1 MNENKEPSMNADD
14 RMADEPTATPAS
26 GQPLAAPE
34 QLAEHY
40 REILAG
46 LGENPQRE
54 GLRDTPM
61 RAAKAMQYLTRGY
74 QQDLDTIVND
84 ALFSSDND
92 EMVLLRDI
100 ELYSLCEHHL
110 LPIIGKVHVAYLP
123 DGKVIGLSKI
133 ARIVDMFAARLQIQ
147 ESLTREIA
155 EALMQVTGAKG
166 VGVVVDAKHM
176 CMTMRG
182 VEKQHSS
189 MATSVMLG
197 AFREDGRTRREFL
210 NLIGRTGN

>member
-1 MNENKEPSMNADD
+1 MDAVSHSDEEPDN
-14 RMADEPTATPAS
+14 RTPAD
-26 GQPLAAPE
+26 QLAA
-34 QLAEHY
+34 HY

-46 LGENPQRE
+46 LGEDPERE
-54 GLRDTPM
+54 GLKDTPL
-61 RAAKAMQYLTRGY
+61 RAAKALQYLTRGY
-74 QQDLDTIVND
+74 QEDLDRIVNG
-84 ALFSSDND
+84 ALFTSDND

-100 ELYSLCEHHL
+100 ELYSLCEHHV

-147 ESLTREIA
+147 ENLTRQIA

-166 VGVVVDAKHM
+166 VGVVVDARHM

-197 AFREDGRTRREFL
+197 AFREDSRTRREFL
-210 NLIGRTGN
+210 NLIGRS

>member
-1 MNENKEPSMNADD
+1 MTAVTRPIKIKQEQPDEAHPAVASVEK
-14 RMADEPTATPAS
+14 MAA
-26 GQPLAAPE
+26 
-34 QLAEHY
+34 HY
-40 REILAG
+40 SEVLSG
-46 LGENPQRE
+46 LGEDVDRE
-54 GLRDTPM
+54 GLVDTPT
-61 RAAKAMQYLTRGY
+61 RAVKALKYLTRGY
-74 QQDLDTIVND
+74 TMDLEEIVNN
-84 ALFSSDND
+84 ALFTSDND

-123 DGKVIGLSKI
+123 NGKVIGLSKI

-147 ESLTREIA
+147 ESLTRQIA
-155 EALMQVTGAKG
+155 EALMEVTNAKG

-210 NLIGRTGN
+210 NLIGGTGS

>member
-1 MNENKEPSMNADD
+1 MDAVSHSDEEPENRK
-14 RMADEPTATPAS
+14 PTD
-26 GQPLAAPE
+26 QLAA
-34 QLAEHY
+34 HY
-40 REILAG
+40 RELLAG
-46 LGENPQRE
+46 LGEDPERE
-54 GLRDTPM
+54 GLKDTPL
-61 RAAKAMQYLTRGY
+61 RAAKALQYLTRGY
-74 QQDLDTIVND
+74 QEDLDRIVNG
-84 ALFSSDND
+84 ALFTSDND

-100 ELYSLCEHHL
+100 ELYSLCEHHV

-147 ESLTREIA
+147 ENLTRQIA

-166 VGVVVDAKHM
+166 VGVVVDARHM

-197 AFREDGRTRREFL
+197 AFREDSRTRREFL
-210 NLIGRTGN
+210 NLIGRS

>member
-1 MNENKEPSMNADD
+1 MSEDKDSTMEAQ
-14 RMADEPTATPAS
+14 AGTKS
-26 GQPLAAPE
+26 GSVAAAGAPLAAPE
-34 QLAEHY
+34 ALAEHY

-54 GLRDTPM
+54 GLLDTPM
-61 RAAKAMQYLTRGY
+61 RAARAMQYLTRGY
-74 QQDLDTIVND
+74 HQDLDTIVNG
-84 ALFSSDND
+84 ALFTSDND
-92 EMVLLRDI
+92 EMVVLRDI
-100 ELYSLCEHHL
+100 ELYSMCEHHL

-166 VGVVVDAKHM
+166 VGVVVDARHM

-210 NLIGRTGN
+210 NLIGRTGG

>member
-1 MNENKEPSMNADD
+1 MCTHEESTTGEAARGTNETGA
-14 RMADEPTATPAS
+14 APARR
-26 GQPLAAPE
+26 PLAAPE
-34 QLAEHY
+34 KLAEHY
-40 REILAG
+40 RGIIAG
-46 LGENPQRE
+46 LGEDPDRE
-54 GLRDTPM
+54 GLVDTPL

-74 QQDLDTIVND
+74 HQDLDGIVNN
-84 ALFSSDND
+84 ALFTSDND

-123 DGKVIGLSKI
+123 NGKVIGLSKI

-147 ESLTREIA
+147 ENLTRQIA
-155 EALMQVTGAKG
+155 EALQEVTNAKG
-166 VGVVVDAKHM
+166 VGVVVDARHM

-197 AFREDGRTRREFL
+197 DFREDGRTRREFL
-210 NLIGRTGN
+210 NLIGRVGS

>member
-1 MNENKEPSMNADD
+1 MNETNPDSLAAD
-14 RMADEPTATPAS
+14 AAAATDA
-26 GQPLAAPE
+26 GGRPLEAPE
-34 QLAEHY
+34 QLAVRY

-46 LGENPQRE
+46 LGEDPQRE

-61 RAAKAMQYLTRGY
+61 RAARAMQYLTRGY
-74 QQDLDTIVND
+74 HQDLNAIVNG
-84 ALFSSDND
+84 ALFASDND

-110 LPIIGKVHVAYLP
+110 LPILGKVHVAYLP
-123 DGKVIGLSKI
+123 NGKVIGLSKI

-155 EALMQVTGAKG
+155 EALMQVTDAKG
-166 VGVVVDAKHM
+166 VGVVVDARHM

-210 NLIGRTGN
+210 NLIGPTGG